1 MEDIDMKIDGI
12 IEDLGYHIL
21 NSKDENFLS
30 DIMYA
35 ASLSDDELDDK
46 FYDCLVSFLGCC
58 FSSKSIFELD
68 VYGKIIYQRFLIL
81 ALYRISRGL
90 VSLPDETKEDES

>member
-1 MEDIDMKIDGI
+1 MKIDSI

-21 NSKDENFLS
+21 NSKDENFLN

-90 VSLPDETKEDES
+90 VSLLDED

>member
-1 MEDIDMKIDGI
+1 MKIDGI

-58 FSSKSIFELD
+58 FSCKSIFDLD
-68 VYGKIIYQRFLIL
+68 TYSKFIYQRFLIL

-90 VSLPDETKEDES
+90 VSLPDETKEDKL

>member
-1 MEDIDMKIDGI
+1 MKIDGI

-30 DIMYA
+30 DILYA

-58 FSSKSIFELD
+58 FSCKSIFELD

-81 ALYRISRGL
+81 ALFRISRGL
-90 VSLPDETKEDES
+90 VPLPDETKEDEL

>member
-1 MEDIDMKIDGI
+1 MKIDGI

-46 FYDCLVSFLGCC
+46 FYDLS
-58 FSSKSIFELD
+58 
-68 VYGKIIYQRFLIL
+68 LIHITEPT
-81 ALYRISRGL
+81 R
-90 VSLPDETKEDES
+90 P

>member
-1 MEDIDMKIDGI
+1 MKIDSI

-21 NSKDENFLS
+21 NSDDEDFLS

-81 ALYRISRGL
+81 ALYRISRGF
-90 VSLPDETKEDES
+90 VSLPDED

>member
-1 MEDIDMKIDGI
+1 MKIDGI

-21 NSKDENFLS
+21 YSKDENFLS

-58 FSSKSIFELD
+58 FSSESIFELD

-90 VSLPDETKEDES
+90 VSLPDED

>member
-1 MEDIDMKIDGI
+1 MKIDGI

-58 FSSKSIFELD
+58 FSSESIFELD
-68 VYGKIIYQRFLIL
+68 TYGKITYQRFLIL
-81 ALYRISRGL
+81 ALYRFCRGL
-90 VSLPDETKEDES
+90 VSLPDKD

>member
-1 MEDIDMKIDGI
+1 MKIDGI

-35 ASLSDDELDDK
+35 ASLSDDELDDEFYHYLNK
-46 FYDCLVSFLGCC
+46 FINCYLFYVTNPGIDLKVYDEL
-58 FSSKSIFELD
+58 IF
-68 VYGKIIYQRFLIL
+68 RRFFLIS
-81 ALYRISRGL
+81 LYRFKRGL
-90 VSLPDETKEDES
+90 VSFPDTIEDEL

>member
-1 MEDIDMKIDGI
+1 MKIDSI

-21 NSKDENFLS
+21 NSKDENFLN

-81 ALYRISRGL
+81 TLYRISRGL
-90 VSLPDETKEDES
+90 VSLLDED

>member
-1 MEDIDMKIDGI
+1 MKIDGI

-46 FYDCLVSFLGCC
+46 FYDCLVSFWA
-58 FSSKSIFELD
+58 
-68 VYGKIIYQRFLIL
+68 VVFLVNL
-81 ALYRISRGL
+81 FLN
-90 VSLPDETKEDES
+90 

>member
-1 MEDIDMKIDGI
+1 MKIDSI

-21 NSKDENFLS
+21 NSKDENFLN

-46 FYDCLVSFLGCC
+46 FYDCLVSFLCCC

-90 VSLPDETKEDES
+90 VSLLDED

>member
-1 MEDIDMKIDGI
+1 MKIDGI

-35 ASLSDDELDDK
+35 ASLSDDELVDK

-58 FSSKSIFELD
+58 FSSESIFELD
-68 VYGKIIYQRFLIL
+68 TYGKITYQRFLIL
-81 ALYRISRGL
+81 ALYRFSRGL
-90 VSLPDETKEDES
+90 VSLPDKD

>member
-1 MEDIDMKIDGI
+1 MKIDSI

-21 NSKDENFLS
+21 NSNDEDFLS
-30 DIMYA
+30 HIMYA
-35 ASLSDDELDDK
+35 ASLSDDDLDDK

-58 FSSKSIFELD
+58 FSSKSIFDLD
-68 VYGKIIYQRFLIL
+68 MYGKVIYQRFLIL

-90 VSLPDETKEDES
+90 VSLPDETKEDEL

>member
-1 MEDIDMKIDGI
+1 MKIDGI

-68 VYGKIIYQRFLIL
+68 VYVKIIYQRFLIL

>member
-1 MEDIDMKIDGI
+1 MKIDGI

-46 FYDCLVSFLGCC
+46 FYDCLFSFLGCC
-58 FSSKSIFELD
+58 FSSESIFELD
-68 VYGKIIYQRFLIL
+68 TYGKITYQRLLIL
-81 ALYRISRGL
+81 ALYRFSRGL
-90 VSLPDETKEDES
+90 VSLPDED

>member
-1 MEDIDMKIDGI
+1 MKIDSI

-21 NSKDENFLS
+21 NSKDENFLN

-68 VYGKIIYQRFLIL
+68 VFGKIIYQRFLIL

-90 VSLPDETKEDES
+90 VSLLDED

>member
-1 MEDIDMKIDGI
+1 MKIDGI

-35 ASLSDDELDDK
+35 ASLSDDELDDE
-46 FYDCLVSFLGCC
+46 FYVWLSNFIDCFMFYVCTPAVDKIKYNDRL
-58 FSSKSIFELD
+58 IFQ
-68 VYGKIIYQRFLIL
+68 KFLI
-81 ALYRISRGL
+81 ISVFRFKRGL
-90 VSLPDETKEDES
+90 VFLPDET

>member
-1 MEDIDMKIDGI
+1 MKIDGI

-21 NSKDENFLS
+21 NSKDENFLN

-90 VSLPDETKEDES
+90 VSLLDED

>member
-1 MEDIDMKIDGI
+1 MKIDSI

-21 NSKDENFLS
+21 NSDDEDFLS
-30 DIMYA
+30 DIVYA

-90 VSLPDETKEDES
+90 VSLPDED

>member
-1 MEDIDMKIDGI
+1 MKIDGI

-21 NSKDENFLS
+21 NLKDENFLS

-58 FSSKSIFELD
+58 FSSESIFELD

-81 ALYRISRGL
+81 ALYRFSRGL
-90 VSLPDETKEDES
+90 VSLPDED

>member
-1 MEDIDMKIDGI
+1 MKIDGI
-12 IEDLGYHIL
+12 IEDLGYHIH

-90 VSLPDETKEDES
+90 VSLPDED

>member
-1 MEDIDMKIDGI
+1 MKIDGI

-46 FYDCLVSFLGCC
+46 FYDYLAYFIDC
-58 FSSKSIFELD
+58 FMFYVCSPAVEIKRKDRL
-68 VYGKIIYQRFLIL
+68 IIQRFLIL
-81 ALYRISRGL
+81 SVFRFKRGL
-90 VSLPDETKEDES
+90 VFLPDET

>member
-1 MEDIDMKIDGI
+1 MKIDGI

-46 FYDCLVSFLGCC
+46 FYDCLVFFWAVVFLVN
-58 FSSKSIFELD
+58 L
-68 VYGKIIYQRFLIL
+68 FLNQIRMARL
-81 ALYRISRGL
+81 HIS
-90 VSLPDETKEDES
+90 VF